1 MQKLIFILVLTF
13 PIISWGQSSSETQS
27 NDEKKVLQHI
37 ATSKKFAPVQFDSS
51 RIYAEKAIGLA
62 LRLENEHL
70 LADSYV
76 AKGLAFDYQFNLDS
90 TLYWYDKALNI
101 RTQQKNKPEL
111 IKLYNNYGVS
121 YFYQGMYD
129 RALVYYFESL
139 KQSEIIKDSIGIARC
154 FNNMGLI
161 YDKKGDW
168 SKATTYFEKSLNIKR
183 ILKDDAG
190 LLFPLSNLSNI
201 AFLQG
206 DYSSAERYMLTNLQV
221 SQKLNDS
228 MQIGISYGILAI
240 IYASQGNSNKTF
252 ENVAL
257 CEKFIPFVNDEL
269 ELSLLYYNLGESLL
283 LMNQWDKSENYLKKS
298 LEISRKIKQSDLV
311 LKAYKSLQELYKK
324 QGNYIE
330 SIQFYDLFT
339 ALNDSIFKENQGVEI
354 SKIEQLYQWEKKEQE
369 IQLLNVNIAKATAQ
383 KRNWILGFAFLG
395 ILGAVVTGFFIINRR
410 KSDELEKK
418 NVQIQ
423 SALAENKTLMK
434 EMNHRIKNNLQMI
447 SSMLHLQ
454 MHYASQPEISNML
467 QETASRIESISMIH
481 QKLYAKDSVQQIDM
495 QTYIKDIAHAVVQ
508 NSKEKDQVNI
518 QMEVQSVSMEIEK
531 AQSVG
536 LIVNELILNA
546 LKHAKTE
553 DALLNITILLFEKE
567 KLKTLIVSDNGKV
580 EAHQPVDLNKSY
592 GMLLIQ
598 SFVEKLDGKM
608 EIKRENGWKV
618 IIKW

>member
-1 MQKLIFILVLTF
+1 
-13 PIISWGQSSSETQS
+13 
-27 NDEKKVLQHI
+27 
-37 ATSKKFAPVQFDSS
+37 
-51 RIYAEKAIGLA
+51 
-62 LRLENEHL
+62 
-70 LADSYV
+70 
-76 AKGLAFDYQFNLDS
+76 
-90 TLYWYDKALNI
+90 
-101 RTQQKNKPEL
+101 
-111 IKLYNNYGVS
+111 
-121 YFYQGMYD
+121 
-129 RALVYYFESL
+129 
-139 KQSEIIKDSIGIARC
+139 
-154 FNNMGLI
+154 
-161 YDKKGDW
+161 
-168 SKATTYFEKSLNIKR
+168 
-183 ILKDDAG
+183 
-190 LLFPLSNLSNI
+190 
-201 AFLQG
+201 
-206 DYSSAERYMLTNLQV
+206 MLTNLQV

-228 MQIGISYGILAI
+228 MQIGISYGVLAM
-240 IYASQGNSNKTF
+240 IYASQGNDNKTF

-257 CEKFIPFVNDEL
+257 CEKFIPFVNDAF

-283 LMNQWDKSENYLKKS
+283 LMNQWDKSENFLKKS

-311 LKAYKSLQELYKK
+311 LKTYKALQELSKK
-324 QGNYIE
+324 QGKLNE

-454 MHYASQPEISNML
+454 MHYTSQPEISNML
-467 QETASRIESISMIH
+467 QETASRIQSISLIH

-508 NSKEKDQVNI
+508 NSKEKDQINV
-518 QMEVQSVSMEIEK
+518 QMEVQPLSMEIEK
-531 AQSVG
+531 AQSIG

-553 DALLNITILLFEKE
+553 EDILILEISLFEKE
-567 KLKTLIVSDNGKV
+567 KLKTLVVSDNGKV
-580 EAHQPVDLNKSY
+580 EDHQPVDFTKSY
-592 GMLLIQ
+592 GMQLIQ

-608 EIKRENGWKV
+608 EINREKGWKV

>member
-1 MQKLIFILVLTF
+1 MQKLIFILVLAF
-13 PIISWGQSSSETQS
+13 PIISWGQQLSDTLSK
-27 NDEKKVLQHI
+27 DEKKVLQLI
-37 ATSKKFAPVQFDSS
+37 ATSKKFAPIHFDSA
-51 RIYAEKAIGLA
+51 RIYAEKAIVLSKKFD
-62 LRLENEHL
+62 NKNL
-70 LADSYV
+70 LADSYST
-76 AKGLAFDYQFNLDS
+76 KGLAFDYQSNLDS
-90 TLYWYDKALNI
+90 TLFWYDKALNI
-101 RTQQKNKPEL
+101 RTQQNNKPEL
-111 IKLYNNYGVS
+111 VKLYNNYGVS

-139 KQSEIIKDSIGIARC
+139 KQSEILKDSIGIARS

-168 SKATTYFEKSLNIKR
+168 SKATTYYEKSLNIKR
-183 ILKDDAG
+183 LLNDDAG

-201 AFLQG
+201 AFNQR

-228 MQIGISYGILAI
+228 MQIGISYGILAL
-240 IYASQGNSNKTF
+240 IYASQGNSNNTL

-257 CEKFIPFVNDEL
+257 CEKFIPFVNDEF

-283 LMNQWDKSENYLKKS
+283 LMYQWDKSENYLKKS
-298 LEISRKIKQSDLV
+298 LEISRKIKQSDLMLKTYKV
-311 LKAYKSLQELYKK
+311 LQKLYKK
-324 QGNYIE
+324 QGKLNE
-330 SIQFYDLFT
+330 SIHYYDLFT
-339 ALNDSIFKENQGVEI
+339 ALNDSIFRENQGVEI

-369 IQLLNVNIAKATAQ
+369 IELLNVNIAKATAQ
-383 KRNWILGFAFLG
+383 KRNWILGFSFLG
-395 ILGAVVTGFFIINRR
+395 ILGAMVTGFFIINKR

-418 NVQIQ
+418 NAQIQ

-467 QETASRIESISMIH
+467 QETASRIQSISMIH

-495 QTYIKDIAHAVVQ
+495 QGYIKDIAHAVVQ
-508 NSKEKDQVNI
+508 NSKEKDQVNVQI
-518 QMEVQSVSMEIEK
+518 EVQPLSMEIEK

-536 LIVNELILNA
+536 LIVNELVLNT
-546 LKHAKTE
+546 LKHAKIKE
-553 DALLNITILLFEKE
+553 DILNIEILLYEKE
-567 KLKTLIVSDNGKV
+567 KLKTLVVSDNGKV
-580 EAHQPVDLNKSY
+580 EDQQPIDLNKSY
-592 GMLLIQ
+592 GMQLIQ

-608 EIKRENGWKV
+608 KINRENGWEV
-618 IIKW
+618 NIKW

>member
-1 MQKLIFILVLTF
+1 MQKLLLIILFLI
-13 PIISWGQSSSETQS
+13 PYINWSQKSSQNLS
-27 NDEKKVLQHI
+27 NDEKKVLQLI
-37 ATSKKFAPVQFDSS
+37 ATSKKFAPVHFDSS

-62 LRLENEHL
+62 LKLENEHL

-76 AKGLAFDYQFNLDS
+76 SKGLAFDYQSHLDS

-101 RTQQKNKPEL
+101 RTQQNNKPEL
-111 IKLYNNYGVS
+111 VKLYNNYGVS

-139 KQSEIIKDSIGIARC
+139 KQSENLRDSIGIARS

-183 ILKDDAG
+183 LLKDDAG

-201 AFLQG
+201 AFIQR

-228 MQIGISYGILAI
+228 MQIGISYSVLAM
-240 IYASQGNSNKTF
+240 IYASQGNDNKTF

-257 CEKFIPFVNDEL
+257 CEKFIPFVNDAF

-283 LMNQWDKSENYLKKS
+283 LMNQWDKSENFLKKS

-311 LKAYKSLQELYKK
+311 LKTYKALQELSKK
-324 QGNYIE
+324 QGKLNE

-454 MHYASQPEISNML
+454 MHYTSQPEISNML
-467 QETASRIESISMIH
+467 QETASRIQSISLIH

-508 NSKEKDQVNI
+508 NSKEKDQINV
-518 QMEVQSVSMEIEK
+518 QMEVQLLSMEIEK
-531 AQSVG
+531 AQSIG
-536 LIVNELILNA
+536 LILNELILNA

-553 DALLNITILLFEKE
+553 EDILILEISLFEKE
-567 KLKTLIVSDNGKV
+567 KLKTLVVSDNGKV
-580 EAHQPVDLNKSY
+580 EDHQPVDFTKSY
-592 GMLLIQ
+592 GMQLIQ

-608 EIKRENGWKV
+608 EINREKGWKV

>member
-1 MQKLIFILVLTF
+1 MQKLLLIILFLI
-13 PIISWGQSSSETQS
+13 PYINWSQKSSQNLS
-27 NDEKKVLQHI
+27 NDEKKVLQLI
-37 ATSKKFAPVQFDSS
+37 ATSKKFAPVHFDSS

-62 LRLENEHL
+62 LKLENEHL

-76 AKGLAFDYQFNLDS
+76 SKGLAFDYQSHLDS

-101 RTQQKNKPEL
+101 RTQQNNKPEL
-111 IKLYNNYGVS
+111 VKLYNNYGVS

-139 KQSEIIKDSIGIARC
+139 KQSENLRDSIGIARS

-183 ILKDDAG
+183 LLKDDIG

-201 AFLQG
+201 AFIQR

-228 MQIGISYGILAI
+228 MQIGISYGVLAM
-240 IYASQGNSNKTF
+240 IYASQGNDNKTF

-257 CEKFIPFVNDEL
+257 CEKFIPFVNDAF

-283 LMNQWDKSENYLKKS
+283 LMNQWDKSENFLKKS

-311 LKAYKSLQELYKK
+311 LKTYKALQELSKK
-324 QGNYIE
+324 QGKLNE

-454 MHYASQPEISNML
+454 MHYTSQPEISNML
-467 QETASRIESISMIH
+467 QETASRIQSISLIH

-508 NSKEKDQVNI
+508 NSKEKDQINV
-518 QMEVQSVSMEIEK
+518 QMEVQLLSMEIEK
-531 AQSVG
+531 AQSIG
-536 LIVNELILNA
+536 LILNELILNA

-553 DALLNITILLFEKE
+553 EDILILEISLFEKE
-567 KLKTLIVSDNGKV
+567 KLKTLVVSDNGKV
-580 EAHQPVDLNKSY
+580 EDHQPVDFTKSY
-592 GMLLIQ
+592 GMQLIQ

-608 EIKRENGWKV
+608 EINREKGWKV

>member
-1 MQKLIFILVLTF
+1 MQKLLLIILFLI
-13 PIISWGQSSSETQS
+13 PYINWSQKSSQNLS
-27 NDEKKVLQHI
+27 NDEKKVLQLI
-37 ATSKKFAPVQFDSS
+37 ATSKKFAPVHFDSS

-62 LRLENEHL
+62 LKLENEHL

-76 AKGLAFDYQFNLDS
+76 SKGLAFDYQSHLDS

-101 RTQQKNKPEL
+101 RTQQNNKPEL
-111 IKLYNNYGVS
+111 VKLYNNYGVS

-139 KQSEIIKDSIGIARC
+139 KQSENLRDSIGIARS

-183 ILKDDAG
+183 LLKDDAG

-201 AFLQG
+201 AFIQR

-228 MQIGISYGILAI
+228 MQIGISYGVLAM
-240 IYASQGNSNKTF
+240 IYASQGNDNKTF

-257 CEKFIPFVNDEL
+257 CEKFIPFVNDAF

-283 LMNQWDKSENYLKKS
+283 LMNQWDKSENFLKKS

-311 LKAYKSLQELYKK
+311 LKTYKALQELSKK
-324 QGNYIE
+324 QGKLNE

-454 MHYASQPEISNML
+454 MHYTSQPEISNML
-467 QETASRIESISMIH
+467 QETASRIQSISLIH

-508 NSKEKDQVNI
+508 NSKEKDQINV
-518 QMEVQSVSMEIEK
+518 QMEVQLLSMEIEK
-531 AQSVG
+531 AQSIG
-536 LIVNELILNA
+536 LILNELILNA

-553 DALLNITILLFEKE
+553 EDILILEISLFEKE
-567 KLKTLIVSDNGKV
+567 KLKTLVVSDNGKV
-580 EAHQPVDLNKSY
+580 EDHQPVDFTKSY
-592 GMLLIQ
+592 GMQLIQ

-608 EIKRENGWKV
+608 EINREKGWKV

>member
-1 MQKLIFILVLTF
+1 MQKLLLIILFLI
-13 PIISWGQSSSETQS
+13 PYINWSQKSSQNLS
-27 NDEKKVLQHI
+27 NDEKKVLQLI
-37 ATSKKFAPVQFDSS
+37 ATSKKFAPVHFDSS

-62 LRLENEHL
+62 LKLENEHL
-70 LADSYV
+70 LANSYV
-76 AKGLAFDYQFNLDS
+76 SKGLAFDYQSHLDS

-101 RTQQKNKPEL
+101 RTQQNNKPEL
-111 IKLYNNYGVS
+111 VKLYNNYGVS

-139 KQSEIIKDSIGIARC
+139 KQSENLRDSIGIARS

-183 ILKDDAG
+183 LLKDDAG

-201 AFLQG
+201 AFIQR

-228 MQIGISYGILAI
+228 MQIGISYGVLAM
-240 IYASQGNSNKTF
+240 IYASQGNDNKTF

-257 CEKFIPFVNDEL
+257 CEKFIPFVNDAF

-283 LMNQWDKSENYLKKS
+283 LMNQWDKSENFLKKS

-311 LKAYKSLQELYKK
+311 LKTYKALQELSKK
-324 QGNYIE
+324 QGKLNE

-454 MHYASQPEISNML
+454 MHYTSQPEISNML
-467 QETASRIESISMIH
+467 QETASRIQSISLIH

-508 NSKEKDQVNI
+508 NSKEKDQINV
-518 QMEVQSVSMEIEK
+518 QMEVQPLSMEIEK
-531 AQSVG
+531 AQSIG

-553 DALLNITILLFEKE
+553 EDILILEISLFEKE
-567 KLKTLIVSDNGKV
+567 KLKTLVVSDNGKV
-580 EAHQPVDLNKSY
+580 EDHQPVDFTKSY
-592 GMLLIQ
+592 GMQLIQ

-608 EIKRENGWKV
+608 EINREKGWKV

>member
-1 MQKLIFILVLTF
+1 MQKLLLIILFLI
-13 PIISWGQSSSETQS
+13 PYINWSQKSSQNLS
-27 NDEKKVLQHI
+27 NDEKKVLQLI
-37 ATSKKFAPVQFDSS
+37 ATSKKFAPVHFDSS

-62 LRLENEHL
+62 LKLENEHL

-76 AKGLAFDYQFNLDS
+76 SKGLAFDYQSHLDS

-101 RTQQKNKPEL
+101 RTQQNNKPEL
-111 IKLYNNYGVS
+111 VKLYNNYGVS

-139 KQSEIIKDSIGIARC
+139 KQSENLRDSIGIARS

-183 ILKDDAG
+183 LLKDDAG

-201 AFLQG
+201 AFIQR

-228 MQIGISYGILAI
+228 MQIGISYGVLAM
-240 IYASQGNSNKTF
+240 IYASQGNDNKTF

-257 CEKFIPFVNDEL
+257 CEKFIPFVNDAF

-283 LMNQWDKSENYLKKS
+283 LMNQWDKSENFLKKS

-311 LKAYKSLQELYKK
+311 LKTYKALQELSKK
-324 QGNYIE
+324 QGKLNE

-454 MHYASQPEISNML
+454 MHYTSQPEISNML
-467 QETASRIESISMIH
+467 QETASRIQSISLIH

-508 NSKEKDQVNI
+508 NSKEKDQINV
-518 QMEVQSVSMEIEK
+518 QMEVQPLSMEIEK
-531 AQSVG
+531 AQSIG

-546 LKHAKTE
+546 LKHAKIEE
-553 DALLNITILLFEKE
+553 DILILEISLFEKE
-567 KLKTLIVSDNGKV
+567 KLKTLVVSDNGKV
-580 EAHQPVDLNKSY
+580 EDHQPVDFTKSY
-592 GMLLIQ
+592 GMQLIQ

-608 EIKRENGWKV
+608 EINREKGWKV

>member
-1 MQKLIFILVLTF
+1 MQKLLLIILFLI
-13 PIISWGQSSSETQS
+13 PYINWSQKSSQNLS
-27 NDEKKVLQHI
+27 NDEKKVLQLI
-37 ATSKKFAPVQFDSS
+37 ATSKKFAPVHFDSS

-62 LRLENEHL
+62 LKLENEHL

-76 AKGLAFDYQFNLDS
+76 SKGLAFDYQSHLDS

-101 RTQQKNKPEL
+101 RTQQNNKPEL
-111 IKLYNNYGVS
+111 VKLYNNYGVS

-139 KQSEIIKDSIGIARC
+139 KQSENLRDSIGIARS

-183 ILKDDAG
+183 LLKDDAG

-201 AFLQG
+201 AFIQR

-228 MQIGISYGILAI
+228 MQIGISYGVLAM
-240 IYASQGNSNKTF
+240 IYASQGNDNKTF

-257 CEKFIPFVNDEL
+257 CEKFIPFVNDAF

-283 LMNQWDKSENYLKKS
+283 LMNQWDKSENFLKKS

-311 LKAYKSLQELYKK
+311 LKTYKALQELSKK
-324 QGNYIE
+324 QGKLNE

-454 MHYASQPEISNML
+454 MHYTSQPEISNML
-467 QETASRIESISMIH
+467 QETASRIQSISLIH

-508 NSKEKDQVNI
+508 NSKEKDQINV
-518 QMEVQSVSMEIEK
+518 QMEVQPLSMEIEK
-531 AQSVG
+531 AQSIG

-553 DALLNITILLFEKE
+553 EDILILEISLFEKE
-567 KLKTLIVSDNGKV
+567 KLKTLVVSDNGKV
-580 EAHQPVDLNKSY
+580 EDHQPVDFTKSY
-592 GMLLIQ
+592 GMQLIQ

-608 EIKRENGWKV
+608 EINREKGWKV

>member
-1 MQKLIFILVLTF
+1 MQKLLLIILFLI
-13 PIISWGQSSSETQS
+13 PYINWSQKSSQNLS
-27 NDEKKVLQHI
+27 NDEKKVLQLI
-37 ATSKKFAPVQFDSS
+37 ATSKKFAPVHFDSS

-62 LRLENEHL
+62 LKLENEHL

-76 AKGLAFDYQFNLDS
+76 SKGLAFDYQSHLDS

-101 RTQQKNKPEL
+101 RTQQNNKPEL
-111 IKLYNNYGVS
+111 VKLYNNYGVS

-139 KQSEIIKDSIGIARC
+139 KQSENLRDSIGIARS

-183 ILKDDAG
+183 LLKDDIG

-201 AFLQG
+201 AFIQR

-228 MQIGISYGILAI
+228 MQIGISYGVLAM
-240 IYASQGNSNKTF
+240 IYASQGNDNKTF

-257 CEKFIPFVNDEL
+257 CEKFIPFVNDAF

-283 LMNQWDKSENYLKKS
+283 LMNQWDKSENFLKKS

-311 LKAYKSLQELYKK
+311 LKTYKALQELSKK
-324 QGNYIE
+324 QGKLNE

-454 MHYASQPEISNML
+454 MHYTSQPEISNML
-467 QETASRIESISMIH
+467 QETASRIQSISLIH

-508 NSKEKDQVNI
+508 NSKEKNQINV
-518 QMEVQSVSMEIEK
+518 QMEVQLLSMEIEK
-531 AQSVG
+531 AQSIG
-536 LIVNELILNA
+536 LILNELILNA

-553 DALLNITILLFEKE
+553 EDILILEISLFEKE
-567 KLKTLIVSDNGKV
+567 KLKTLVVSDNGKV
-580 EAHQPVDLNKSY
+580 EDHQPVDFTKSY
-592 GMLLIQ
+592 GMQLIQ

-608 EIKRENGWKV
+608 EINREKGWKV